1 MTKIYC
7 DKCGKELSADEDYQV
22 PTWWT
27 ITRHG
32 ALDITVEV
40 CDQCYKKHVK
50 GADDEN
56 NH

>member
-7 DKCGKELSADEDYQV
+7 DKCGKELSVDEDYQL

-32 ALDITVEV
+32 ALDITVEL
-40 CDQCYKKHVK
+40 CDQCYKKHVE
-50 GADDEN
+50 GADNVER
-56 NH
+56 